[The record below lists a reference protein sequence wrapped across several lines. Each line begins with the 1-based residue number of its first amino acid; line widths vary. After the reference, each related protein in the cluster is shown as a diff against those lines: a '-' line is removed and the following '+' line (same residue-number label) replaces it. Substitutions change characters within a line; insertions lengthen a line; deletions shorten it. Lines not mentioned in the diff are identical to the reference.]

1 MFQRLLMRGTTFRNR
16 VLMSPMCMYAAEDGF
31 PDRWHLAHYG
41 ARAAG
46 GVGGIIVEATA
57 VSPEG
62 RITPG
67 DLGIWN
73 EAQVKAHGNLVDVI
87 ERDGAVAGIQLSHA
101 GRRSGRTLPWNG
113 NRYIAGEEWGPRIS
127 ASALAYS
134 EASPVP
140 HGLKENEIRAVIGE
154 FAAAARRAAMAGY
167 RLVELHF
174 AHGYLL
180 HQFISPL
187 TNHRSDGYGVEEGVH
202 TRLPVEIVEVV
213 RDAVGPEIIVSV
225 RLSVVDW
232 IEGGL
237 RLEHSVRLSAAL
249 KSAGADII
257 DVSSGALVPGEKIS
271 PEPGYHA
278 PFARAIREETGVATA
293 VVGLVTEPRQAQ
305 AHLDAGDA
313 DLILLGRA
321 LLRDPYWVAREF
333 ENAENKGDLFP
344 LPYRRALAGMK
355 TRRVW

>member
-1 MFQRLLMRGTTFRNR
+1 
-16 VLMSPMCMYAAEDGF
+16 
-31 PDRWHLAHYG
+31 
-41 ARAAG
+41 
-46 GVGGIIVEATA
+46 
-57 VSPEG
+57 
-62 RITPG
+62 
-67 DLGIWN
+67 
-73 EAQVKAHGNLVDVI
+73 
-87 ERDGAVAGIQLSHA
+87 
-101 GRRSGRTLPWNG
+101 
-113 NRYIAGEEWGPRIS
+113 
-127 ASALAYS
+127 
-134 EASPVP
+134 
-140 HGLKENEIRAVIGE
+140 
-154 FAAAARRAAMAGY
+154 MAGY